1 MSNTR
6 TRIMDAAQRLLTG
19 QGLGAFTL
27 EAAAREAGVSKGGL
41 LYHFASKEALV
52 RAMVARYIELYDQ
65 RLQAAL
71 DAQPPGPGRRA
82 RALLETTLEDSGLHN
97 GYKRALFSVAAAHP
111 EVMDPF
117 RAYADEWLE
126 ALAGDGLPPGLAEAV
141 CFAADGIWFSQML
154 GLMELPAAHRRRITE
169 CLEGLTRTVD
179 TD

>member
-6 TRIMDAAQRLLTG
+6 TRIMDAAQKLLTG

-27 EAAAREAGVSKGGL
+27 EAVAREAGVSKGGL

-52 RAMVARYIELYDQ
+52 RAMVAHYIELYDE
-65 RLQAAL
+65 RLNAAL

-82 RALLETTLEDSGLHN
+82 RALLETTLEDSGVHN
-97 GYKRALFSVAAAHP
+97 DYKRALFSVAAAHP

-117 RAYADEWLE
+117 RAFADQWLE
-126 ALAGDGLPPGLAEAV
+126 ALAADGLPPGLAEAV

-154 GLMELPAAHRRRITE
+154 GLMALTEQHRQRITQ
-169 CLEGLTRTVD
+169 CLEGLTRAGG